1 MMETLVR
8 SNTSGRMRELVSRLS
23 TRHRTSPDSM
33 RLLHEDSSPRAPA
46 SNRHQPRPSDE
57 A

>member
-8 SNTSGRMRELVSRLS
+8 SNTSGRMRELVCRLS
-23 TRHRTSPDSM
+23 TRHQTSPDSM